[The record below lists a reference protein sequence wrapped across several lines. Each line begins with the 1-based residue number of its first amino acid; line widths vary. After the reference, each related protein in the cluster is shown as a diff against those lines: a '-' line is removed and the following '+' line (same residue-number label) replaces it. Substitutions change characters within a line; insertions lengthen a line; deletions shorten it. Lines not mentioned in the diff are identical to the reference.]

1 MSAKKILIIDD
12 DEHLLLGLAAKL
24 KANGYKIV
32 SAVDAVSA
40 VATARQETPDLIL
53 LDLGLPAGDGFL
65 VLERLR
71 ALPGL
76 TATPVIVL
84 SARDP
89 ANNERRALQAGAVAF
104 FQKPPDNREFLA
116 EIRRALGE
124 DVALAEFLK
133 T

>member
-24 KANGYKIV
+24 KANGYAVV
-32 SAVDAVSA
+32 SAVDGVSA
-40 VATARQETPDLIL
+40 VAIARKEAPDLIL

-65 VLERLR
+65 LLERFR
-71 ALPGL
+71 AMADLM
-76 TATPVIVL
+76 TTPVIVL

-89 ANNERRALQAGAVAF
+89 ANNKQRALQAGALAF
-104 FQKPPDNREFLA
+104 FQKPPDNRELLA

-124 DVALAEFLK
+124 EVALSRFLK
-133 T
+133 S

>member
-1 MSAKKILIIDD
+1 LSTKKILIIDD

-24 KANGYKIV
+24 KANGYAVV
-32 SAVDAVSA
+32 SAMDGVAAMAV
-40 VATARQETPDLIL
+40 ARQELPDLIL

-65 VLERLR
+65 ILERLK
-71 ALPGL
+71 AMTDLMS
-76 TATPVIVL
+76 TPVIVL

-89 ANNERRALQAGAVAF
+89 VNNKERALRAGAIAY

-116 EIRRALGE
+116 AIRHALGE
-124 DVALAEFLK
+124 EVAMSQFLK